1 MLRGHRDELSAVYFD
16 NAREARPAPG
26 VLEALQ
32 AAGTVVIGPS
42 NPPLSIWPI
51 LAVEHIRRAVA
62 AAPRVIAVS
71 PLFGGKT
78 LKGPADRVMAA
89 LGLPP
94 GNAGVLAA
102 YEGLLTDLVIDE
114 GDRDDVARL
123 GEGRVRIHAADT
135 RITEPAAARALR
147 RMAAGVALTISIH
160 PVPGLP
166 EIRPGDDLAGLL
178 AHALSQA
185 GLGPEPGDVLVVTHK
200 AVSKAE
206 GAVVPLE
213 GEEEAAYR
221 RLVEDQAVEILRR
234 RGSLVIAKTR
244 HGFICANA
252 GVDRSNT
259 APGTAVLL
267 PAEPDRSAHSLRL
280 ALRRLT
286 GVDLPVVITDT
297 FGRAWRKG
305 LVDVAIGVSGL
316 EVILDLRGTHDAQGR
331 ELKVTEVA
339 VVDEIAAAAD
349 LAMGKAAGVPA
360 ALVRGLAVP
369 RGEGRAVDLIRP
381 PGEDMFR

>member
-1 MLRGHRDELSAVYFD
+1 
-16 NAREARPAPG
+16 
-26 VLEALQ
+26 
-32 AAGTVVIGPS
+32 
-42 NPPLSIWPI
+42 
-51 LAVEHIRRAVA
+51 
-62 AAPRVIAVS
+62 
-71 PLFGGKT
+71 
-78 LKGPADRVMAA
+78 
-89 LGLPP
+89 
-94 GNAGVLAA
+94 
-102 YEGLLTDLVIDE
+102 
-114 GDRDDVARL
+114 
-123 GEGRVRIHAADT
+123 
-135 RITEPAAARALR
+135 
-147 RMAAGVALTISIH
+147 MAAGVALTISIH

-297 FGRAWRKG
+297 FGRSWRKG

>member
-1 MLRGHRDELSAVYFD
+1 M
-16 NAREARPAPG
+16 
-26 VLEALQ
+26 
-32 AAGTVVIGPS
+32 AAGT
-42 NPPLSIWPI
+42 
-51 LAVEHIRRAVA
+51 AV
-62 AAPRVIAVS
+62 
-71 PLFGGKT
+71 
-78 LKGPADRVMAA
+78 
-89 LGLPP
+89 
-94 GNAGVLAA
+94 
-102 YEGLLTDLVIDE
+102 
-114 GDRDDVARL
+114 
-123 GEGRVRIHAADT
+123 
-135 RITEPAAARALR
+135 
-147 RMAAGVALTISIH
+147 TISIH
-160 PVPGLP
+160 PLAGLS
-166 EIRPGDDLAGLL
+166 EIHPGDDLAGLL
-178 AHALSQA
+178 AAALARA

-213 GEEEAAYR
+213 GDQEAAYR
-221 RLVEDQAVEILRR
+221 RLVEEQSMEILRR

-267 PAEPDRSAHSLRL
+267 PADPDRSAHGLRL
-280 ALRRLT
+280 ALRQLT
-286 GVDLPVVITDT
+286 GTDVPVVITDT

-316 EVILDLRGTHDAQGR
+316 EVILDLRGTRDAQGR

-349 LAMGKAAGVPA
+349 LAMGKAAGTPA
-360 ALVRGLAVP
+360 ALVRGLTAP
-369 RGEGRAVDLIRP
+369 RGEGRAADLVRP